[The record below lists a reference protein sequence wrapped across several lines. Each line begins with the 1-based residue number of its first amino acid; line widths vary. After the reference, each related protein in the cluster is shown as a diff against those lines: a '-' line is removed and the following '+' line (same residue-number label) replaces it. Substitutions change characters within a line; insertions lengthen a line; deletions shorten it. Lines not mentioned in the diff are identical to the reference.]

1 MKKTFHV
8 LSGIPRSG
16 STVLAAILNQ
26 NPTMHISTTSGLVQA
41 LDSVANTWA
50 NESLL
55 SKNDPSRTVLAQTM
69 RGIID
74 AFYEKIDTPIV
85 IDKSRGWPIPIIIQS
100 MNQVLGRDLKIIATV
115 RPVYECAASFVRLV
129 KPNDLE
135 EFIND
140 GQFINHLKSAY
151 ITLQEGFNVLPE
163 NFLFIEYKNVFI
175 SF

>member
-55 SKNDPSRTVLAQTM
+55 SKNDPSRTVL
-69 RGIID
+69 G
-74 AFYEKIDTPIV
+74 
-85 IDKSRGWPIPIIIQS
+85 
-100 MNQVLGRDLKIIATV
+100 
-115 RPVYECAASFVRLV
+115 SFL
-129 KPNDLE
+129 
-135 EFIND
+135 
-140 GQFINHLKSAY
+140 LKSDSLAHVLA
-151 ITLQEGFNVLPE
+151 TL
-163 NFLFIEYKNVFI
+163 
-175 SF
+175 SSA